1 MERHAGLPQRLKESI
16 LGPKG
21 TTDPALRRAVAA
33 RSGELAGGPPTDVA
47 AIPENL
53 RAYVDTVSRHAYR
66 ITDQDVEALRRAGY
80 SEDTIFEVSAA
91 ASVGAGM
98 ALLERGLA
106 ALKGDR
112 R

>member
-16 LGPKG
+16 LGPQGK
-21 TTDPALRRAVAA
+21 TDAALRRAVEA
-33 RSGELAGGPPTDVA
+33 RAEELAGGPPADVA
-47 AIPENL
+47 AIPDNL
-53 RAYVDTVSRHAYR
+53 RETVDTVSLHAYR
-66 ITDQDVEALRRAGY
+66 ITDEDVQTLLRAGY
-80 SEDTIFEVSAA
+80 SEDDLFEIFAA

-98 ALLERGLA
+98 ERLERGLA

>member
-21 TTDPALRRAVAA
+21 KTGPDLRRAIEA
-33 RSGELAGGPPTDVA
+33 RAEELAGGPPAEAA

-53 RAYVDTVSRHAYR
+53 REYLDTVALHAHR
-66 ITDQDVEALRRAGY
+66 ITDEDIQALLRAGY
-80 SEDTIFEVSAA
+80 SEDAIFEISAA

-98 ALLERGLA
+98 ARLERGLA
-106 ALKGDR
+106 ALKGSR